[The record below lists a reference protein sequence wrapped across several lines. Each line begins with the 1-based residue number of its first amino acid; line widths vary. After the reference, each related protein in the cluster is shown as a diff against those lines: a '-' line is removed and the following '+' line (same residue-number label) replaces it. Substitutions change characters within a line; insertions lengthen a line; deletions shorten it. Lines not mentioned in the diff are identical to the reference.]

1 MSRWT
6 PVLLAFSLVLVV
18 AVPGRAQ
25 TASTS
30 TSSALAADPLFTGVT
45 LADSQ
50 QIAIA
55 ALRARYMG
63 AAHLVIDSLLA
74 AQTSLLSAQSSV
86 AENGTDIPSRIDA
99 LRTELATL
107 LAGERAAMRAM
118 LTSAQQPTYDA
129 NVATDSA
136 RAAGG
141 DQ

>member
-6 PVLLAFSLVLVV
+6 RVLLPFSLVLIV

-30 TSSALAADPLFTGVT
+30 TSSALAADPLFAGVT

-50 QIAIA
+50 QTAIA
-55 ALRARYMG
+55 ALRERYLG
-63 AAHLVIDSLLA
+63 AAHLVIDSLRA
-74 AQTSLLSAQSSV
+74 AQTSLLSGPSNA
-86 AENGTDIPSRIDA
+86 AGNGTDILARIDA
-99 LRTELATL
+99 LRAELAEL
-107 LAGERAAMRAM
+107 LAAERAAMRAM
-118 LTSAQQPTYDA
+118 LTSAQQPAYDA
-129 NVATDSA
+129 NVAADSA